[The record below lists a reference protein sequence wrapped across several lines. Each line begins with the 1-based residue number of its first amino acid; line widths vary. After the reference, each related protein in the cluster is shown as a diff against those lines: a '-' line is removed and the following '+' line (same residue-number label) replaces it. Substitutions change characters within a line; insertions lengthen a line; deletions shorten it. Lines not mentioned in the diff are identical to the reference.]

1 MDRGRMIDHIQNV
14 NAMQIDSFRKTG
26 KTSTRVIHPPGGEDH
41 WNLAWGFDEPEPP
54 KPKVQNKRMDQFKTT
69 FELQQEQN
77 YPAQMK
83 NRNVVESSEFR
94 EAMYNQPEERY
105 FKNNNIGNNRNV
117 KNSPKNIVYNRP
129 EEKYP
134 KNVVY
139 NRPEEKYPKNIRNN
153 RNVNESPELRQAMYN
168 QNEERNVISNSKY
181 KPVEPI
187 ENENKNIVTRKFFNS
202 LQVLNNDEGN
212 NNKDGNN
219 ENEVKKRKGFVAT
232 FNMC

>member
-41 WNLAWGFDEPEPP
+41 WNLAWGFEEPEPP

-77 YPAQMK
+77 YPNQMK

-94 EAMYNQPEERY
+94 EAMYNQPDER
-105 FKNNNIGNNRNV
+105 FLKSNNMRNNRNV
-117 KNSPKNIVYNRP
+117 NNSPKNIVNNRP
-129 EEKYP
+129 EE
-134 KNVVY
+134 
-139 NRPEEKYPKNIRNN
+139 RYPKNIRNN
-153 RNVNESPELRQAMYN
+153 RNVNESPELRQIMYN
-168 QNEERNVISNSKY
+168 QNEERNFIPNSKY

-187 ENENKNIVTRKFFNS
+187 ENENVNIVTRKVFNS
-202 LQVLNNDEGN
+202 LQVLNKDEGNN

>member
-41 WNLAWGFDEPEPP
+41 WNLAWGFEEPEPP

-77 YPAQMK
+77 YPNQMK

-94 EAMYNQPEERY
+94 EAMYNQPDER
-105 FKNNNIGNNRNV
+105 FLKSNNMRNNRNV
-117 KNSPKNIVYNRP
+117 NNSPKNIVNNRP
-129 EEKYP
+129 EE
-134 KNVVY
+134 
-139 NRPEEKYPKNIRNN
+139 RYPKNIRNN
-153 RNVNESPELRQAMYN
+153 RNVNESPELRQVMYN
-168 QNEERNVISNSKY
+168 QNEERNFIPNSKY

-187 ENENKNIVTRKFFNS
+187 ENENMNIVTRKVFNS
-202 LQVLNNDEGN
+202 LQVLNKDEGN
-212 NNKDGNN
+212 NTNDGNKDS
-219 ENEVKKRKGFVAT
+219 EVKKRKGFVAT

>member
-26 KTSTRVIHPPGGEDH
+26 KTSTRIIHPPGGEDH

-77 YPAQMK
+77 YPNQMK

-94 EAMYNQPEERY
+94 EAMYNQPDER
-105 FKNNNIGNNRNV
+105 FLKSNNMRNNRNV
-117 KNSPKNIVYNRP
+117 NNSPKNIVNNRP
-129 EEKYP
+129 EE
-134 KNVVY
+134 
-139 NRPEEKYPKNIRNN
+139 RYPKNIRNN
-153 RNVNESPELRQAMYN
+153 RNVNESPELRQVMYN
-168 QNEERNVISNSKY
+168 QNEERNFIPNSKY

-187 ENENKNIVTRKFFNS
+187 ENENMNIVTRKVFNS
-202 LQVLNNDEGN
+202 LQVLNKDEGN
-212 NNKDGNN
+212 NTNDGNKDS
-219 ENEVKKRKGFVAT
+219 EVKKRKGFVAT

>member
-41 WNLAWGFDEPEPP
+41 WNLGWGFEEPEPP

-77 YPAQMK
+77 YPNQMK

-94 EAMYNQPEERY
+94 EAMYNQPDER
-105 FKNNNIGNNRNV
+105 FLKSNNMRNNRNV
-117 KNSPKNIVYNRP
+117 NNSPKNIVNNRP
-129 EEKYP
+129 EE
-134 KNVVY
+134 
-139 NRPEEKYPKNIRNN
+139 RYPKNIRNN
-153 RNVNESPELRQAMYN
+153 RNVNESPELRQVMYN
-168 QNEERNVISNSKY
+168 QNEERNFIPNSKY

-187 ENENKNIVTRKFFNS
+187 ENENMNIVTRKVFNS
-202 LQVLNNDEGN
+202 LQVLNKDEGN
-212 NNKDGNN
+212 NTNDGNKDS
-219 ENEVKKRKGFVAT
+219 EVKKRKGFVAT